1 MPIEWVT
8 TCLPQNVPSL
18 LQTADN
24 PFDPDRQSDRPSART
39 GSLPA
44 GLHSPLL
51 TCLLEMGSDAVL
63 VLQSPGKVMMANAP
77 ARVLLSPGGD
87 ELAPS
92 LAHALERLPVGSH
105 ENCALGLHG
114 AHPLHYR
121 IGKTRLDAGIHVYV
135 LTDLQPLQQARD
147 QLATS
152 NGELKALARRLFS
165 IQEDERRSISRDLHD
180 DIGQSITAMRMSAH
194 AAMEENDPARRRDDL
209 RYLLEIADQTVGRL
223 RDLSM
228 LLRPPQLDALGLEA
242 AIRWQ
247 AEVILRNTGI
257 QSTLDIPPLGRRL
270 SCETEQA
277 CFRIAQEALTNIVRH
292 AGARSASV
300 RLQLLRQHH
309 LDLCIHDDGCGFQ
322 PGDQQGLG
330 LVVMRERAETAGGT
344 LSVHSMPGAGTRIH
358 CTLPLTPPL

>member
-1 MPIEWVT
+1 MPIEWST
-8 TCLPQNVPSL
+8 TCLPQKVPSI
-18 LQTADN
+18 LQNADS
-24 PFDPDRQSDRPSART
+24 PPVPDRLDDRPST
-39 GSLPA
+39 KIGSLPS
-44 GLHSPLL
+44 GLQSPLL
-51 TCLLEMGSDAVL
+51 TCLLDMGSDAVL
-63 VLQSPGKVMMANAP
+63 VLQSPDTVLVANAP
-77 ARVLLSPGGD
+77 ARALLDPAGL

-92 LAHALERLPVGSH
+92 LAHALESLPVGSH
-105 ENCALGLHG
+105 ENCTLGLHE
-114 AHPLHYR
+114 AQPLHYR

-135 LTDLQPLQQARD
+135 LTDLHPLQQARD
-147 QLATS
+147 ELATS
-152 NGELKALARRLFS
+152 NSELKALARRLFS
-165 IQEDERRSISRDLHD
+165 VQEDERRSISRDLHD

-257 QSTLDIPPLGRRL
+257 QSTLDIPSLGRRL
-270 SCETEQA
+270 PCETEQA

-292 AGARSASV
+292 AGARSVSV
-300 RLQLLRQHH
+300 SLQLQPQHH
-309 LDLCIHDDGCGFQ
+309 LDLCIHDDGRGFQ

-344 LSVHSMPGAGTRIH
+344 LSIQSMPGAGTRIH